1 MDNRYI
7 SNLAF
12 IDLLFNLMLGFVM
25 LFLISFLL
33 INTPEKTADIEQ
45 KAEILVIL
53 SWDDMHTADM
63 DLWVES
69 PSGIVSYVSPNRGS
83 LHLDKDDLGTR
94 NDTFTTADGVIKF
107 VRINREIVS
116 LRALES
122 GKYTVNA
129 HLYSHGNI
137 GAHPNSISGDANVTV
152 EVLRLNPFRII
163 HNSSKVFSAHGQE
176 ETFVRFK
183 ITPTGLVENINY
195 LPKNL
200 VRKHGP

>member
-33 INTPEKTADIEQ
+33 INTPEKIADVEQ
-45 KAEILVIL
+45 KAEILIIM

-69 PSGIVSYVSPNRGS
+69 PSGVVSYVSPVKGS

-94 NDTFTTADGVIKF
+94 NDTFVTADGEVKF
-107 VRINREIVS
+107 VRINREIIS
-116 LRALES
+116 LRAMQS

-129 HLYSHGNI
+129 HLYSHGPV
-137 GAHPNSISGDANVTV
+137 GAHPSSISGDANVTV
-152 EVLRLNPFRII
+152 EVLRLNPFQVI
-163 HNSSKVFSAHGQE
+163 HNSSKIFKAHGQE
-176 ETFVRFK
+176 ETFLRFQIDPHGTVK
-183 ITPTGLVENINY
+183 NINY

-200 VRKHGP
+200 VLKVGP

>member
-1 MDNRYI
+1 MDKKYI

-33 INTPEKTADIEQ
+33 INTPEKTADVEQ
-45 KAEILVIL
+45 KAEILVIM

-69 PSGIVSYVSPNRGS
+69 PSGVVSYVSPTRGT
-83 LHLDKDDLGTR
+83 LHLDKDDLGMR
-94 NDTFTTADGVIKF
+94 NDTFVNADGEVQF

-116 LRALES
+116 LRALQS
-122 GKYTVNA
+122 GKYTINA
-129 HLYSHGNI
+129 HLYSFGQV
-137 GAHPNSISGDANVTV
+137 GAHPDWISGNANVTI
-152 EVLRLNPFRII
+152 EVLKLNPFRVI

-176 ETFVRFK
+176 ETFVRFEIDSK
-183 ITPTGLVENINY
+183 GVVKNVNY

-200 VRKHGP
+200 VLKVGP